1 MGDAGT
7 GCARDG
13 RRSYARSGRTRRKAT
28 RTVCPR
34 SGLAPN
40 PLRSRPARPG
50 SAAGPA
56 VIPRRSCLDSAVR
69 AQISEW
75 IAPWL
80 QRQRKRPVDPA
91 AAAQKLEWP
100 APQVQSQRV
109 CSHVSR

>member
-50 SAAGPA
+50 SAAHPA
-56 VIPRRSCLDSAVR
+56 AILRRSCLDSAVR
-69 AQISEW
+69 AEISEW

-80 QRQRKRPVDPA
+80 ESGPRRPVDSA
-91 AAAQKLEWP
+91 VVAQKCEWI
-100 APQVQSQRV
+100 APWLQSQRV
-109 CSHVSR
+109 CSHSSR